1 MTPLVLVLV
10 AVTAAALALL
20 YAAFALRWR
29 APREPDGWLEVTA
42 NDGHPIALAHFR
54 ARAVDARAREPVIL
68 CHGVSVNRSMVDLDD
83 DTSLAR
89 DLAGRG
95 FEVYALDLRGRG
107 RSRRLGLSGLMPR
120 HTFDD
125 YVTRDLPAAIAAV
138 RGRHGAE
145 RVHWVGHSMG
155 GLVLYALL
163 GRDPSV
169 AIRSLVTIASPL
181 RVRAPWWL
189 NLGMRV
195 VGALRLPV
203 CWGHASFLAAP
214 FVGWVHHPPLR
225 MLLNPANV
233 RGPRLRLATATI
245 VADISNGEVRHF
257 FSMSNTG
264 RFGSADGAH
273 DYAAGLARVSTPC
286 LVIAGADDRL
296 ATPEAVRA
304 GYDLLGGPREFRLF
318 GRASGDP
325 VDFGH
330 GDLLIGDHARAV
342 VFPEVARW
350 LEGYDVALAAAAPPD
365 EVGSST
371 NERSSSSER
380 CA

>member
-1 MTPLVLVLV
+1 MTPLALVLV
-10 AVTAAALALL
+10 AACALALATL

-29 APREPDGWLEVTA
+29 GSREPDGWLEVTA
-42 NDGHPIALAHFR
+42 SDGQPIALAHFR
-54 ARAVDARAREPVIL
+54 ARGDARAREPVIL

-89 DLAGRG
+89 HLAGRG

-107 RSRRLGLSGLMPR
+107 RSRRRGLAGLVPR
-120 HTFDD
+120 HRFDD

-163 GRDPSV
+163 GRDPACAV
-169 AIRSLVTIASPL
+169 RSAVTIASPL

-203 CWGHASFLAAP
+203 CWGHASFLVAP
-214 FVGWVHHPPLR
+214 LVGWVAHPPLR

-245 VADISNGEVRHF
+245 IADISSGEVQHF
-257 FSMSNTG
+257 FSMSRAG
-264 RFGSADGAH
+264 RFGSTDGLH
-273 DYAAGLARVSTPC
+273 DYAAGLARVTTPC

-304 GYDLLGGPREFRLF
+304 GHDLLGGPREFRLF

-330 GDLLIGDHARAV
+330 GDLLIGDHSRAV
-342 VFPEVARW
+342 VFPEVTRW
-350 LEGYDVALAAAAPPD
+350 LEAYDALAA
-365 EVGSST
+365 GSST
-371 NERSSSSER
+371 SERSSSSER